1 MKISKARKSKKMN
14 NITQNFKESL
24 LANNYK
30 LIYPNSKK
38 IEIRVFAKKLFSLTK
53 KAQDIEQL
61 TLMQKFL
68 HWGELFLNEE
78 RYKFIRDIKKDELLI
93 EFFNGAGFEEKFIF
107 STIKIYNENGSPY
120 YSLYPK
126 KIKEIYLN
134 FDSKSVIIVID
145 ERFNTKKEKAWI
157 KKEKKKGN
165 FTKNLDSLIG

>member
-1 MKISKARKSKKMN
+1 MN
-14 NITQNFKESL
+14 NITQNFKENL

-38 IEIRVFAKKLFSLTK
+38 IEIRIFAKKLFSLTK

-61 TLMQKFL
+61 TPIQKIL
-68 HWGELFLNEE
+68 YWGQLFLNEE
-78 RYKFIRDIKKDELLI
+78 RYKFIRELKKDELLI
-93 EFFNGAGFEEKFIF
+93 KFFNKTGIEEKFIF
-107 STIKIYNENGSPY
+107 STVKIYDENGSPY

-134 FDSKSVIIVID
+134 FSSKSVIIVID
-145 ERFNTKKEKAWI
+145 ERLKTKKEKAWI

-165 FTKNLDSLIG
+165 FTKNLESLIS